1 MESVSKID
9 AISPI
14 SVTVSKTI
22 LSGFFASHLAKS
34 PPRSFT
40 EEELELKTQQVESS
54 IFSIRA
60 YKRGERQRRF
70 SSKPRDPAFGTSFRR
85 TLDDGWWNGEEN
97 KAPNPPPPV
106 PATSFSTF
114 YFYRRGNQRDISPS
128 SCASSPP
135 SSLFILR
142 RRSSS
147 RWPPAISFTVT
158 TRTSTSW

>member
-1 MESVSKID
+1 MQSLQFPWQSLQDDPLGLFRIAPRKKPSE
-9 AISPI
+9 
-14 SVTVSKTI
+14 I
-22 LSGFFASHLAKS
+22 LYRGGTRVKNSTSRVIHLFY
-34 PPRSFT
+34 PRS
-40 EEELELKTQQVESS
+40 
-54 IFSIRA
+54 A
-60 YKRGERQRRF
+60 YKRGERQRRL
-70 SSKPRDPAFGTSFRR
+70 SSKPRDPTFGTSFRR
-85 TLDDGWWNGEEN
+85 TPDDGWWNGEEN
-97 KAPNPPPPV
+97 KAPNPSPPV

-135 SSLFILR
+135 SLLFILR